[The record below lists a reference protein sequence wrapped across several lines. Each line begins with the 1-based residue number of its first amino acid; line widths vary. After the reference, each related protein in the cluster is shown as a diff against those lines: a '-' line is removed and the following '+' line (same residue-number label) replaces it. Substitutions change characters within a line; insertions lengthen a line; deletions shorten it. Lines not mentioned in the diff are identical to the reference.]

1 MSLVVSDSGP
11 IHYLVLGEAI
21 NVIPLL
27 YGRLVIP
34 SSVTEEL
41 THPHAPPEVQ
51 AWLRALPPWA
61 NVQIAT
67 EIDSAAQL
75 GLGERE
81 AIALARELKAT
92 GLLLDDRV
100 ARRVAVER
108 GLLITGTVGI
118 LERAAEQGLLNLSDA
133 FQELLRT
140 NFRVDAEVIRE
151 ALERDVARQRRAG
164 SHPKPRGRG
173 R

>member
-21 NVIPLL
+21 HVIPHL
-27 YGRLVIP
+27 YERLVIP
-34 SSVTEEL
+34 STVREEL

-51 AWLRALPPWA
+51 AWVKALPPWA
-61 NVQIAT
+61 TVQTARET
-67 EIDSAAQL
+67 DFVAQL
-75 GLGERE
+75 GRGERE

-100 ARRVAVER
+100 ARRVAVED

-133 FQELLRT
+133 FRRLLCT

-151 ALERDVARQRRAG
+151 ALERHAVRQLRHG
-164 SHPKPRGRG
+164 SHPHE
-173 R
+173 